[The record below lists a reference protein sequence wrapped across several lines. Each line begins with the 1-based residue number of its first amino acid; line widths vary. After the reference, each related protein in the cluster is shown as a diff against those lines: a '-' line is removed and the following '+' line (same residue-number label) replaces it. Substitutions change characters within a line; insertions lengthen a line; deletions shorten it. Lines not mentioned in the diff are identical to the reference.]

1 MPVHNL
7 RCFHPC
13 RSPEGDGATPS
24 PDAKPDKQTAHVRA
38 AYPVKAPE
46 GRVTRRAEPVL
57 PQRRM
62 PGTDKPL
69 SHGAVAPV
77 PQSEQAPAKPPTQQV
92 PVVASKPPTQQVPI
106 APPANPRP
114 PAPAGTPPA
123 PAMRA
128 TSAPGVA
135 SYKTPEEL
143 AAAREAAKESA
154 KAAARAAAQ
163 KDVANRPTERMTRE
177 ALEARKQSAPES
189 GPLRP
194 FAPRGVKASDAP
206 TMPPHRPVAPKPV
219 VKIDQTQKLAEET
232 QRLPEDTQKLP
243 DSTDVPDSG
252 AYAPVAH
259 SLPTARFASPEE
271 TEIKG
276 NIEPVR
282 DEPFPAS
289 APVSPLD
296 ETQDMDP
303 AEVEKPPAVESSESP
318 RISFGQ
324 AALMLK
330 LVSAAQIQ
338 ECVNIQRMQMSKGQ
352 RVSLLGQILQERGYL
367 DKTAIDK
374 VKSYQQV
381 FQFGNKI
388 PGYQIVEKLGQG
400 AMGAVFKARQLRMER
415 WVAIKILQ
423 PELAANTSVKQ
434 RFLQE
439 ARASARLN
447 HPNVIVGI
455 DAGEIAG
462 LSYFAMEYVEGKTLQ
477 QLVKERGPMDERQ
490 ALEVIIQVAKALEH
504 AEKHSLVHRD
514 IKPDNI
520 MVTRERVAKL
530 LDLGLAKMRVE
541 GDVGQAKGMAVGTP
555 NYISPEQAMGRSDI
569 DTRADIYSLGVTLF
583 YVLTGRVPFEGP
595 PEVVMY
601 RHIHEPPPHPKNF
614 RPDLGESVSTLIFT
628 MMAKRPEDRPASAG
642 QVVSDMEH
650 LIRTGKLPG
659 MFEGGGSAGPLR
671 VNKTG
676 GALVV
681 KKRLPNLHGYGMPGQ
696 PKGPQQPQP
705 GYDDP
710 NAPVLPRKRRKRF
723 GAGW

>member
-1 MPVHNL
+1 MHKL
-7 RCFHPC
+7 QCLHPC
-13 RSPEGDGATPS
+13 RSPEGDGDTSS
-24 PDAKPDKQTAHVRA
+24 PGPKPDKATSHVRPS
-38 AYPVKAPE
+38 YPVKAPE
-46 GRVTRRAEPVL
+46 GRVTRRAEPLL
-57 PQRRM
+57 PSRRM

-69 SHGAVAPV
+69 NQAEHSLP
-77 PQSEQAPAKPPTQQV
+77 PQAPPKPSTTQV
-92 PVVASKPPTQQVPI
+92 PAMPASAPAPQPPMTST
-106 APPANPRP
+106 PRP
-114 PAPAGTPPA
+114 ASAQPGV
-123 PAMRA
+123 RA
-128 TSAPGVA
+128 TSAPGMA
-135 SYKTPEEL
+135 ALRTPEEL
-143 AAAREAAKESA
+143 AAAREAAKDAA
-154 KAAARAAAQ
+154 KAAARAAAGQ
-163 KDVANRPTERMTRE
+163 KDIASRPTDRMTRD
-177 ALEARKQSAPES
+177 AMEARKAQSAPES

-194 FAPRGVKASDAP
+194 FSRGVKASDAP
-206 TMPPHRPVAPKPV
+206 TMPPHRPMPAKPV
-219 VKIDQTQKLAEET
+219 IKLNDAARNQGEDTQKLPEET
-232 QRLPEDTQKLP
+232 QRLPGKGV
-243 DSTDVPDSG
+243 DVPESG
-252 AYAPVAH
+252 AYAPVVH
-259 SLPTARFASPEE
+259 SMPTARFDAAEE

-276 NIEPVR
+276 SIEPVR
-282 DEPFPAS
+282 NDAFPTS
-289 APVSPLD
+289 APVSPLE

-303 AEVEKPPAVESSESP
+303 AEVERPPALEEGESP

-324 AALMLK
+324 AALNLK
-330 LVSAAQIQ
+330 LVTAAQIQ
-338 ECVNIQRMQMSKGQ
+338 ECVNIQRMQMTKGQ

-367 DKTAIDK
+367 DKTGIDK

-423 PELAANTSVKQ
+423 PELAANISVKQ

-455 DAGEIAG
+455 DAGEVGG

-601 RHIHEPPPHPKNF
+601 RHIHEPPPHP
-614 RPDLGESVSTLIFT
+614 
-628 MMAKRPEDRPASAG
+628 
-642 QVVSDMEH
+642 
-650 LIRTGKLPG
+650 
-659 MFEGGGSAGPLR
+659 
-671 VNKTG
+671 
-676 GALVV
+676 
-681 KKRLPNLHGYGMPGQ
+681 
-696 PKGPQQPQP
+696 
-705 GYDDP
+705 
-710 NAPVLPRKRRKRF
+710 
-723 GAGW
+723 

>member
-1 MPVHNL
+1 
-7 RCFHPC
+7 
-13 RSPEGDGATPS
+13 
-24 PDAKPDKQTAHVRA
+24 
-38 AYPVKAPE
+38 
-46 GRVTRRAEPVL
+46 
-57 PQRRM
+57 
-62 PGTDKPL
+62 
-69 SHGAVAPV
+69 
-77 PQSEQAPAKPPTQQV
+77 
-92 PVVASKPPTQQVPI
+92 
-106 APPANPRP
+106 
-114 PAPAGTPPA
+114 
-123 PAMRA
+123 
-128 TSAPGVA
+128 
-135 SYKTPEEL
+135 
-143 AAAREAAKESA
+143 
-154 KAAARAAAQ
+154 
-163 KDVANRPTERMTRE
+163 
-177 ALEARKQSAPES
+177 
-189 GPLRP
+189 
-194 FAPRGVKASDAP
+194 
-206 TMPPHRPVAPKPV
+206 MPPHRPPPPKPV
-219 VKIDQTQKLAEET
+219 VKVPADAQRQAEET
-232 QRLPEDTQKLP
+232 QKLPEDTQRLP
-243 DSTDVPDSG
+243 DHGVEVPDSG

-259 SLPTARFASPEE
+259 SMPTARFESPEE

-282 DEPFPAS
+282 YDNAPPS
-289 APVSPLD
+289 SPVSPLE
-296 ETQDMDP
+296 ETQPMDP
-303 AEVEKPPAVESSESP
+303 AEVEKPPAMEEGESP

-338 ECVNIQRMQMSKGQ
+338 ECVNIQRMQMTKGQ

-367 DKTAIDK
+367 DKTGIDK

-423 PELAANTSVKQ
+423 PELAANVTIKQ

-455 DAGEIAG
+455 DAGEISG

-490 ALEVIIQVAKALEH
+490 ALEIIIQVAKALEH

-583 YVLTGRVPFEGP
+583 FVLTGRVPFEGP

-614 RPDLGESVSTLIFT
+614 RPDLSESISTLMFT

-642 QVVSDMEH
+642 QVVSDMDH

-659 MFEGGGSAGPLR
+659 MFEGGGSSGPLR
-671 VNKTG
+671 VNKSG

-681 KKRLPNLHGYGMPGQ
+681 KKRMPNLHGYGMPGQ
-696 PKGPQQPQP
+696 PAAPHQPQQP
-705 GYDDP
+705 GYEDP

-723 GAGW
+723 GSGW